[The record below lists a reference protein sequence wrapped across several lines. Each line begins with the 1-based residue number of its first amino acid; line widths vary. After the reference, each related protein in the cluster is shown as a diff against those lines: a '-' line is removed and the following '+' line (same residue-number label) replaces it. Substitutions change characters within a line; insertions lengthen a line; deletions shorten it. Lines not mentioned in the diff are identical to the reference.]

1 MAVPQSIES
10 ILGDKLKEVLT
21 RWCITGVPL
30 DDESRAN
37 HVILG
42 KPTTELR
49 DAVVISIHTEH
60 PLGPISDKDHIVMG
74 TPRSDDE
81 RPFKWP
87 AETTGGMR
95 SKVVIGAIQ
104 VNIRE
109 MFAYEIAKAINGAVA
124 SRIEAAINQ
133 DAELDAFNDDFGN
146 FMSRIETFQGSG
158 YQAGGGNVSINI
170 RWIDWRA
177 FVHATNCRG
186 QQ

>member
-10 ILGDKLKEVLT
+10 ELGSRLKEVLT
-21 RWCITGVPL
+21 RWCITDISA

-42 KPTTELR
+42 KPTTQLR
-49 DAVVISIHTEH
+49 DNVVISIHTEH
-60 PLGPISDKDHIVMG
+60 PLGPVSDKDHIVMG

-104 VNIRE
+104 INIRE
-109 MFAYEIAKAINGAVA
+109 KLSYETAKAINGAVA
-124 SRIEAAINQ
+124 ARIEAAINR
-133 DAELDAFNDDFGN
+133 DSELDAFADDFGN
-146 FMSRIETFQGSG
+146 FMSRVETFQASG

-177 FVHATNCRG
+177 FVHSTNCRG
-186 QQ
+186 Q

>member
-10 ILGDKLKEVLT
+10 LLGDKLKSVLT
-21 RWCITGVPL
+21 ERCITDVSD
-30 DDESRAN
+30 DDESKAN

-49 DAVVISIHTEH
+49 DNIVISIHTEH
-60 PLGPISDKDHIVMG
+60 PLGPIADKDHIVMG
-74 TPRSDDE
+74 TPRSDEE

-95 SKVVIGAIQ
+95 SKVVIGAVQ

-109 MFAYEIAKAINGAVA
+109 KLPYETAKAINGAVA

-133 DAELDAFNDDFGN
+133 DGELDAFHDDFGN
-146 FMSRIETFQGSG
+146 FMSRIETFEASG

-177 FVHATNCRG
+177 FVHSTNCRG
-186 QQ
+186 Q

>member
-1 MAVPQSIES
+1 MTVPQSIES
-10 ILGDKLKEVLT
+10 ILGDRLKDALT

-42 KPTTELR
+42 KPTTQLR
-49 DAVVISIHTEH
+49 DNVVISIHTEH
-60 PLGPISDKDHIVMG
+60 PLGPISDTDHIVMG
-74 TPRSDDE
+74 TPRTNEE

-95 SKVVIGAIQ
+95 SKVVIGAVQI
-104 VNIRE
+104 NIRE
-109 MFAYEIAKAINGAVA
+109 KMSYELAKSINGAVA
-124 SRIEAAINQ
+124 ARIEAAINQ
-133 DAELDAFNDDFGN
+133 DAELDAFGDDFGN

-177 FVHATNCRG
+177 FVHSTNCRG